1 MLGHFVISVSSEIKI
16 EKQNAWT
23 HTVLVQANYKSDV
36 SFDCLSTENRTSQ
49 FSFFRKHFVLKQKIL
64 HFSPRKQKK
73 TKILSMDRQ
82 ITVGFLL
89 REEMGERSAQEE
101 ERHDGGWF
109 LGRGL
114 NVRNGPSGT
123 QSIVSVSAVGRPS
136 PAPMPAPPHPRRSGC
151 IQYMRCCSLLP
162 SCLITSFFL
171 LASLP
176 CRSSLYL
183 SS

>member
-1 MLGHFVISVSSEIKI
+1 
-16 EKQNAWT
+16 
-23 HTVLVQANYKSDV
+23 
-36 SFDCLSTENRTSQ
+36 
-49 FSFFRKHFVLKQKIL
+49 
-64 HFSPRKQKK
+64 
-73 TKILSMDRQ
+73 MDRQ

-123 QSIVSVSAVGRPS
+123 QSIVSVSAVGRPLLS

-162 SCLITSFFL
+162 SCLIASFFL

-176 CRSSLYL
+176 CRSSLSISRANVIPPP
-183 SS
+183 SSVKIEPPAARQMLQVIFRFIPCIQYISLTNVYIHPSIHKSHSPTCIINYFILD